1 MKMDMNFLTLEDEST
16 KQLWIIRHQSPN
28 DVVLY
33 PRRTETWLMKFNKL
47 TGACCYQ
54 VGTIVP
60 VIHRANFHSLVL

>member
-33 PRRTETWLMKFNKL
+33 PRRTETWWM
-47 TGACCYQ
+47 
-54 VGTIVP
+54 
-60 VIHRANFHSLVL
+60 